1 VETAHTPQV
10 FISSTWLDL
19 QPEREAVVAALG
31 KLNEIRV
38 AALET
43 FGSRTKPPG
52 EVGLAAIDASDAY
65 VGIFAGRYGSGS
77 TEAEY
82 RRARERGLPCFIYF
96 KAEPTITLD
105 MVERDEKLRA
115 RLDKLKSELSLNHT
129 VSQFTSAEDLA
140 GRVTADLYFWLRDE
154 YSPRFSRDEQPTAA
168 ATTPTPPIP
177 EMHPDWPDNPN
188 NADFI
193 RELAYDM
200 ERDFQHQLIAAL
212 DDGALSRDEARARIL
227 RMRYSVR
234 GERDAAQE
242 GGFQPSPS
250 TDHEAQPPAEDAAT
264 AAPPT
269 HSTTQTPPQEATP
282 HAAHPETTGESAD
295 DAPAETDHAPTQPPA
310 PGTLGHLL
318 AQPFALNIPR
328 STISNLRYAGELGSS
343 LSRGIN
349 SSLFIAA
356 TILRASFVD
365 KKDSGLFLMDAI
377 ARQLQPAAASHDD
390 LPSVIASFVLSA
402 PEGFSITS
410 YRSAPGWESF
420 PVEPKFYEV
429 LRAANSLTAEAHR
442 SGTRPRHILG
452 AILSPLTKPEP
463 AVLLRFKEAGIDV
476 QRLRREFLE
485 YISREHGDELAAW
498 RKYLAEVETERAPAG
513 ATAAA
518 TAATAAGATPTAEEA
533 QVAPDAVMRSGAS
546 DQPTSVDSLG
556 FTPYVRA
563 LAEFLAHKNTA
574 PPLTVSVEGKWGSG
588 KSSFMLQLEEALR
601 SKVRAA
607 KLGRLRRELRG
618 LIEIRRARYPKA
630 LRRVM
635 GGLRVWFVPEW
646 ERESLRRARC
656 LTVRFNA
663 WRHDKEDALWASFAL
678 EFVRQLSRQLTWRE
692 RCRARAT
699 LLFRRS
705 NWLGWLA
712 LARSL
717 LLAVLILFL
726 TAAVVSLVRA
736 GGLTQTLVYAS
747 KEGAPEPGKLFGL
760 LVGSAGVAGY
770 VAGLIYIV
778 SKFRDYVGDPFAV
791 NLKQYLESPD
801 YRSRV
806 AFVESFHEDFRKIVE
821 TYAGASKVYVFVDDL
836 DRCEVP
842 KSADLMQALNLLI
855 SDSSNLIFIIGM
867 DREKVAAGL
876 AVKYEKLL
884 PYLAAGAQSS
894 GATTDEQADA
904 AAATRK
910 QAGAAETPKG
920 AETAATEQPGK
931 AAPAFDPS
939 GGLEYGY
946 AFIEKFI
953 QIPFRV
959 PQPGPAEL
967 RHLLDVL
974 AAYLGADGDVA
985 AAAVVSKMTQGPPT
999 EIVEA
1004 RAVVAEP
1011 GGPVNRP
1018 DADLSRPAPQGPPGR
1033 TPTVVTPPAPPVD
1046 PARRAAAE
1054 KAREKYK
1061 LEASGEVGDS
1071 ERVRKIAL
1079 MVAPALDSNPRRL
1092 KQFLNLFRLRAYI
1105 AANTSVNESI
1115 TLEQL
1120 GKFIAISIGW
1130 PRLIANLEDDDK
1142 LLDRLQA
1149 AATGGDDATDAHA
1162 EYLSKRPE
1170 LKGLFKYGCVSGA
1183 APYLPELYSLER
1195 VDVSKLLLVAAP
1207 VPVAPPSQPAGG
1219 NGGSPP
1225 PVEAN
1230 QIM

>member
-1 VETAHTPQV
+1 METARTPQV

-19 QPEREAVVAALG
+19 QPEREAVVRALG
-31 KLNEIRV
+31 RLNEIRV
-38 AALET
+38 AAMET

-52 EVGLAAIDASDAY
+52 EVGLAAIDSSDAY

-96 KAEPTITLD
+96 KALSSITLD
-105 MVERDEKLRA
+105 KVEQDEEQRA
-115 RLDKLKSELSLNHT
+115 RLDELKSELSLSHT
-129 VSQFTSAEDLA
+129 VSQFNSAEDLA
-140 GRVTADLYFWLRDE
+140 TKVTADLHGWLRNE
-154 YSPRFSRDEQPTAA
+154 YSTRFAHDAQPTH
-168 ATTPTPPIP
+168 T
-177 EMHPDWPDNPN
+177 
-188 NADFI
+188 
-193 RELAYDM
+193 
-200 ERDFQHQLIAAL
+200 
-212 DDGALSRDEARARIL
+212 
-227 RMRYSVR
+227 
-234 GERDAAQE
+234 
-242 GGFQPSPS
+242 
-250 TDHEAQPPAEDAAT
+250 
-264 AAPPT
+264 
-269 HSTTQTPPQEATP
+269 TTQTPPQDATTP
-282 HAAHPETTGESAD
+282 ADDPETTGESAD
-295 DAPAETDHAPTQPPA
+295 APAETDHAITRPHA
-310 PGTLGHLL
+310 PDTLGHLL
-318 AQPFALNIPR
+318 TQPYASNISPR
-328 STISNLRYAGELGSS
+328 TITNLRYAGEMRSS

-349 SSLFIAA
+349 SSLFVAA
-356 TILRASFVD
+356 TILRASSAD
-365 KKDSGLFLMDAI
+365 KRDSGLFLMDAI
-377 ARQLQPAAASHDD
+377 ARQRQPFAASYDD
-390 LPSVIASFVLSA
+390 LPSAITAFMLSA
-402 PEGFSITS
+402 PDDFRLTS
-410 YRSAPGWESF
+410 FRGAPGWESF

-429 LRAANSLTAEAHR
+429 LRAANSLAAEAHR
-442 SGTRPRHILG
+442 SEISPRHVLG
-452 AILSPLTKPEP
+452 AILSPLTKPET
-463 AVLLRFKEAGIDV
+463 AVLLRFKETGIDV
-476 QRLRREFLE
+476 PLLRREFLE
-485 YISREHGDELAAW
+485 FISREHGDELAAW
-498 RKYLAEVETERAPAG
+498 QKYLAEVETEQTPAG
-513 ATAAA
+513 ATTTATAPQAA
-518 TAATAAGATPTAEEA
+518 TTASAPPAAEEA
-533 QVAPDAVMRSGAS
+533 QAAPDAVMRSGAS
-546 DQPTSVDSLG
+546 DQPTTKDALG
-556 FTPYVRA
+556 FAPYVRG
-563 LAEFLAHKNTA
+563 LAEFLAHKNTV
-574 PPLTVSVEGKWGSG
+574 PPLTVSVEGEWGSG
-588 KSSFMLQLEEALR
+588 KSSFMLQLEEALGA
-601 SKVRAA
+601 KVRAA

-630 LRRVM
+630 LRRVL

-646 ERESLRRARC
+646 ERDALRRARC

-705 NWLGWLA
+705 NWLGWLV

-736 GGLTQTLVYAS
+736 GGLTETLTYAS
-747 KEGAPEPGKLFGL
+747 KEGALEPGKLFGL

-778 SKFRDYVGDPFAV
+778 SKFKDYVGDPFAV

-821 TYAGASKVYVFVDDL
+821 TYAGTSKVYVFVDDL

-884 PYLAAGAQSS
+884 PYLAAAGAQSS
-894 GATTDEQADA
+894 GTVKDEKAGV
-904 AAATRK
+904 AATPK
-910 QAGAAETPKG
+910 QS
-920 AETAATEQPGK
+920 ETAAVTPEQPGK

-946 AFIEKFI
+946 TFIEKFI

-974 AAYLGADGDVA
+974 AAYLGADGNVA
-985 AAAVVSKMTQGPPT
+985 AAAAAKMTEGPRA
-999 EIVEA
+999 EDIER
-1004 RAVVAEP
+1004 RAVVPEP
-1011 GGPVNRP
+1011 GGDVNQ
-1018 DADLSRPAPQGPPGR
+1018 PAANLGQPASVSPSGQ
-1033 TPTVVTPPAPPVD
+1033 TPTDVPPPASTVD

-1071 ERVRKIAL
+1071 ERVREIAL
-1079 MVAPALDSNPRRL
+1079 MVAPALDNNPRRL

-1105 AANTSVNESI
+1105 AANTSVNESV

-1120 GKFIAISIGW
+1120 GKFIAISIRW

-1142 LLDRLQA
+1142 LLNGLQE
-1149 AATGGDDATDAHA
+1149 AATGGDGATTAHA
-1162 EYLSKRPE
+1162 EYLSERPE
-1170 LKGLFKYGCVSGA
+1170 LKDLFRYGCVSGGE
-1183 APYLPELYSLER
+1183 PYLPELYGFER

-1207 VPVAPPSQPAGG
+1207 PVAVAPPQQPASG
-1219 NGGSPP
+1219 NGSSLP
-1225 PVEAN
+1225 PVQVN
-1230 QIM
+1230 LIT